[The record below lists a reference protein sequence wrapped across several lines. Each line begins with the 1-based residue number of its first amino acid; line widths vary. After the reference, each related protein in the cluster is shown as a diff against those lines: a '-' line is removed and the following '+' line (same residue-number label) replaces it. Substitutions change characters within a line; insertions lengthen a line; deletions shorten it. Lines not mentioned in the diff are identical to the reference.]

1 MKHKSKAL
9 GIFAL
14 VCFLTYLYGCQKE
27 EFEIDIKQVNKKHIK
42 IPYFQAEPV
51 DGEAKDKVTAKLF
64 GVLGIQMRN
73 TIEQNQQ
80 YSTEYGTIKTDEV
93 LRVYDSLGY
102 SNYTFKLEHSETTN
116 LIFFNI
122 VMHER
127 ELGTVVKLVKYEM
140 TQQFETQYRSGLKQL
155 GEFEGTTTTYTLS
168 NPCMCEFPNETIP
181 VNTYPVD
188 FVPSPDGGGE
198 ATGTSG
204 GPAGSPSGGSSTGGD
219 QSGPTCEVLILNF
232 YDYVYIDGTEHLK
245 NIVLRINTC
254 TGEFSYSYPN
264 YNRLRKNTLNQTET
278 YNENDC
284 CNEGVVGILDAS
296 SVSKKNCTELKSNL
310 ENTDFLT
317 TLNDLKIAANGT
329 VEKGGLIWGNTSNSN
344 ITIGEIYE
352 ADETNPHQIN
362 FGSLSSNN
370 PCAGL
375 IHCHLNSIGD
385 ENLAIFSPDDMIGF
399 KNIIVT
405 STLQPHK
412 FVMYVTSN
420 RGTFAIKISDK
431 QKFINKMNSLEL
443 ALSLGVDD
451 NYNEKIKHSDPVHV
465 QIKNFLQYYGNENNS
480 GFELYKLNETPQS
493 TDFNKWQKAIL
504 VGNNITNQQVDLSNT
519 CK

>member
-1 MKHKSKAL
+1 MTH
-9 GIFAL
+9 
-14 VCFLTYLYGCQKE
+14 
-27 EFEIDIKQVNKKHIK
+27 
-42 IPYFQAEPV
+42 
-51 DGEAKDKVTAKLF
+51 
-64 GVLGIQMRN
+64 
-73 TIEQNQQ
+73 TI
-80 YSTEYGTIKTDEV
+80 
-93 LRVYDSLGY
+93 
-102 SNYTFKLEHSETTN
+102 
-116 LIFFNI
+116 
-122 VMHER
+122 
-127 ELGTVVKLVKYEM
+127 
-140 TQQFETQYRSGLKQL
+140 
-155 GEFEGTTTTYTLS
+155 TYTNGNSHTKTKRYTL
-168 NPCMCEFPNETIP
+168 
-181 VNTYPVD
+181 D
-188 FVPSPDGGGE
+188 
-198 ATGTSG
+198 
-204 GPAGSPSGGSSTGGD
+204 
-219 QSGPTCEVLILNF
+219 
-232 YDYVYIDGTEHLK
+232 
-245 NIVLRINTC
+245 TC
-254 TGEFSYSYPN
+254 TGIITVNNKGTKTSKDGN
-264 YNRLRKNTLNQTET
+264 NQTET

-284 CNEGVVGILDAS
+284 CSFGAIGIMDDS

-310 ENTDFLT
+310 ENMEFLT

-329 VEKGGLIWGNTSNSN
+329 VEKGGLIFGNTSNSN

-362 FGSLSSNN
+362 FGSLSLNN

-504 VGNNITNQQVDLSNT
+504 VGNNLTNQQVDLSNT